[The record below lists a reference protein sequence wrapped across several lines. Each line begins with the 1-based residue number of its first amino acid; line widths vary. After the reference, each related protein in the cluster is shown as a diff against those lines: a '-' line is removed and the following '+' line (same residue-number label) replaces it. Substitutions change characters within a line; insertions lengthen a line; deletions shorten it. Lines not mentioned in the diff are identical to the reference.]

1 MPNHVTNQITF
12 GTSKAALAVFR
23 NMLEMVQA
31 NGEPLGSIDFNKLI
45 PMPPGLNIEHSAY
58 MEKGLEL
65 YRAYMRELDSSD
77 PVKHFRIK
85 QKWEPQ
91 RMADPVTW
99 ALGKQAFENIQKYGS
114 PSWYGWAIKNWGSK
128 WNAYQCKPLDKN
140 ADMMI
145 FLTAWDAVP
154 NILEA
159 MSRRYPDQA
168 ITYRWADEDIGYNVG
183 EKTFWGGKCVG
194 ELMLEGG
201 SREAYELAAEIMEIK
216 LSDFDLHLTADRC
229 SYERREPVRSA
240 VRSGNKRTGT
250 DR

>member
-159 MSRRYPDQA
+159 MSRRYPDQTV
-168 ITYRWADEDIGYNVG
+168 TYRWADEGIGYNVG
-183 EKTFWGGKCVG
+183 EKTFRGGKCVG

-229 SYERREPVRSA
+229 GYERREPVRPA
-240 VRSGNKRTGT
+240 ARSGNRRTGT

>member
-12 GTSKAALAVFR
+12 GTSKAALAVFH
-23 NMLEMVQA
+23 NMLEAVQA

-45 PMPPGLNIEHSAY
+45 PTPPGLNIEHSTY

-99 ALGKQAFENIQKYGS
+99 ALGKQAFENTQKYGS
-114 PSWYGWAIKNWGSK
+114 PTWYSWAIKNWGSK

-140 ADMMI
+140 AGTMT
-145 FLTAWDAVP
+145 FLTAWSAVP

-159 MSRRYPDQA
+159 ISRRYPDQT

-183 EKTFWGGKCVG
+183 EKTFRNGKCVG
-194 ELMLEGG
+194 ERVLEGG
-201 SREAYELAAEIMEIK
+201 SREACELAAEIIGVD
-216 LSDFDLHLTADRC
+216 LSDLDLYLTADETR
-229 SYERREPVRSA
+229 YEHREPARWIGRNGS
-240 VRSGNKRTGT
+240 RDRGT